1 MSIYLLLSRVKSNLY
16 SFKVLQISNVV
27 VTKIRIVLLTY
38 WSHRGPYEWGRG
50 WDAYW
55 TGGHRPRHHHGNS
68 VHSRSAGEV
77 ASSLGWLVRTDCPCE
92 RKTGFRWIGQ
102 RKNIQRTKKITSW
115 GYTYK
120 QKNTAYYVTPFADST
135 RFCQTIINFLLVIN
149 TLNFQK
155 MLKKKNHFMRINF
168 QDRNKEIS
176 VCVLSHLSP
185 VHSWM

>member
-102 RKNIQRTKKITSW
+102 RKNIQRTKKLLLEF
-115 GYTYK
+115 
-120 QKNTAYYVTPFADST
+120 TPTNRRTLLIMLHLLRIVQDSAK
-135 RFCQTIINFLLVIN
+135 LSL
-149 TLNFQK
+149 
-155 MLKKKNHFMRINF
+155 
-168 QDRNKEIS
+168 IS
-176 VCVLSHLSP
+176 CS
-185 VHSWM
+185 

>member
-1 MSIYLLLSRVKSNLY
+1 MLQIMDVKVMSIYLLLSRVKSNLY

-102 RKNIQRTKKITSW
+102 RKNIQRTKK
-115 GYTYK
+115 K
-120 QKNTAYYVTPFADST
+120 LLLEVTPTNRRTLLIMLHLLRIVQDSAK
-135 RFCQTIINFLLVIN
+135 LSL
-149 TLNFQK
+149 
-155 MLKKKNHFMRINF
+155 
-168 QDRNKEIS
+168 IS
-176 VCVLSHLSP
+176 CS
-185 VHSWM
+185 